1 MTSYYNREDQ
11 TYKYIAKSLGVRF
24 HRYLG
29 YEGDQIQ
36 FNNVELVPL
45 ASDNKFMDICYD
57 VDDEYS
63 VNVEHQSSHP
73 TNRKMKDI
81 YKYHIYQEIEGE
93 KPVKSCIL
101 ATYDPPK
108 NKNKEIDVKYNIR
121 FHPDFHYIK
130 DRNASEVLS
139 NIKSKVINNIPLT
152 DNEAI
157 DLIVLP
163 DMKHNY
169 DNRELLKTSSR
180 LLVDAVIHDPQFHVD
195 LIDCQNKMLKRFL
208 SKKEYEEMKHM
219 LNLKAEDYGLKPH
232 TTGFEESIALA
243 YLDGIDDGTEKGI
256 EKGIEK
262 GMEEGIEKE
271 KEKTAKKL
279 LELGIDEETIQK
291 ATELNHDQIQ
301 KLKKE

>member
-1 MTSYYNREDQ
+1 
-11 TYKYIAKSLGVRF
+11 
-24 HRYLG
+24 
-29 YEGDQIQ
+29 
-36 FNNVELVPL
+36 
-45 ASDNKFMDICYD
+45 
-57 VDDEYS
+57 
-63 VNVEHQSSHP
+63 
-73 TNRKMKDI
+73 
-81 YKYHIYQEIEGE
+81 
-93 KPVKSCIL
+93 
-101 ATYDPPK
+101 
-108 NKNKEIDVKYNIR
+108 
-121 FHPDFHYIK
+121 
-130 DRNASEVLS
+130 
-139 NIKSKVINNIPLT
+139 
-152 DNEAI
+152 
-157 DLIVLP
+157 
-163 DMKHNY
+163 MKHNY

-195 LIDCQNKMLKRFL
+195 LIDCQKKMLKRFL

-256 EKGIEK
+256 KKG
-262 GMEEGIEKE
+262 

>member
-1 MTSYYNREDQ
+1 M
-11 TYKYIAKSLGVRF
+11 
-24 HRYLG
+24 
-29 YEGDQIQ
+29 
-36 FNNVELVPL
+36 
-45 ASDNKFMDICYD
+45 
-57 VDDEYS
+57 
-63 VNVEHQSSHP
+63 
-73 TNRKMKDI
+73 
-81 YKYHIYQEIEGE
+81 
-93 KPVKSCIL
+93 
-101 ATYDPPK
+101 
-108 NKNKEIDVKYNIR
+108 
-121 FHPDFHYIK
+121 
-130 DRNASEVLS
+130 
-139 NIKSKVINNIPLT
+139 

-195 LIDCQNKMLKRFL
+195 LIDCQKKMLKRFL

-256 EKGIEK
+256 KKGIEKGMKK